1 MLALTATATQQV
13 RSDIIMNLKM
23 KNPRIFI
30 SSFNRENIYL
40 ELQLKRKGIT
50 QIVDYLKKHNGE
62 SGIIYCFSRKQVD
75 ELTKDLG
82 NMGFSVL
89 NYHAGLSDE
98 IRAKNQDLFI
108 KDKVQIM
115 VATVAFG
122 MGINKPNVRFVINN
136 DLPKSIEEY
145 YQQIGRAGRDGLP
158 SSSLLLYSS
167 NDIHKIRYF
176 FDETCDVQK
185 AELLLQGMVNFATT
199 KNCRRKALLSYFGE
213 IYNPEQNENT
223 AKDCCCDICSRGQ
236 PELHDVTIP
245 MQKLMSCIIRT
256 NQRFGAMYVI
266 EVLLGS
272 KAKRIIENRHDKL
285 STWGIGKD
293 FSKEEWLELVDLL
306 ISENY
311 LRKSGEFNILE
322 ITETGKKVL
331 ASRTEVKLP
340 FTKNAIRGFPKKSTT
355 YGNNFQ
361 DGIFVAAKRIVPEK
375 PAINDENAEKI
386 IESLKTWRKR
396 KADDLNIPPFMI
408 FGDKTLLDLAAKK
421 PMNKNELLNVYGIGK
436 AKSEEFGRAILQI
449 ISDIVTS

>member
-1 MLALTATATQQV
+1 
-13 RSDIIMNLKM
+13 
-23 KNPRIFI
+23 
-30 SSFNRENIYL
+30 
-40 ELQLKRKGIT
+40 
-50 QIVDYLKKHNGE
+50 
-62 SGIIYCFSRKQVD
+62 
-75 ELTKDLG
+75 
-82 NMGFSVL
+82 
-89 NYHAGLSDE
+89 
-98 IRAKNQDLFI
+98 
-108 KDKVQIM
+108 M

-272 KAKRIIENRHDKL
+272 KTKRIIENRHDKL

-306 ISENY
+306 ICENY
-311 LRKSGEFNILE
+311 LRKSGEYNILE
-322 ITETGKKVL
+322 ITETGKKIL
-331 ASRTEVKLP
+331 ASRAEVKLP
-340 FTKNAIRGFPKKSTT
+340 FTKTAIHGFPKKSAG
-355 YGNNFQ
+355 YKNDYQ
-361 DGIFVAAKRIVPEK
+361 DGMFVAAKRITPEK
-375 PAINDENAEKI
+375 PALNDEIADKI
-386 IESLKTWRKR
+386 TESLKNWRKR

-421 PMNKNELLNVYGIGK
+421 PSNKNELLNVYGIGK
-436 AKSEEFGRAILQI
+436 AKSEEFGRAVLQI
-449 ISDIVTS
+449 ISDIVNS